1 MGSNTE
7 NDHTSGSRD
16 AKPTAGAGHVFEVG
30 YVPHARDAAQVDA
43 AQAGSAAAQAGA
55 SSSDAREDP
64 KASASAPPFPG
75 RDAPAAASTG
85 REPLP
90 K

>member
-30 YVPHARDAAQVDA
+30 YVPHARDAA
-43 AQAGSAAAQAGA
+43 
-55 SSSDAREDP
+55 
-64 KASASAPPFPG
+64 
-75 RDAPAAASTG
+75 
-85 REPLP
+85 
-90 K
+90 